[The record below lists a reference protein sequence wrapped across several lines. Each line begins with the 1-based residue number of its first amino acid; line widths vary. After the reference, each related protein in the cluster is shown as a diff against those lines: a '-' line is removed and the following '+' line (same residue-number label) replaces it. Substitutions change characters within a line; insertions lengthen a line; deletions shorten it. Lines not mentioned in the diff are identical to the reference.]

1 MKAAL
6 YCRVSTEEQGNK
18 GYSLRQQLEAL
29 REYCQ
34 QHEYEIVGEFED
46 RVSGAYLNRPGLDTL
61 RDLVADGGVD
71 IVLAQDADRITRD
84 PGHRAYLD
92 NELTSRGTRLEALD
106 DWGDDSHPGQL
117 LTYLRGWVSQG
128 ERLKIAERSRRS
140 RAQKARD
147 GLVPGSGP
155 APYGFR
161 YDRDKRTHVIDEEKM
176 VWVRKIFAMVADGK
190 SLYEVANYLE
200 RVGAPSPRGGQWHRF
215 TIRNMIL
222 RDSYAG
228 TYYWGKEKRT
238 YFNVTEIENGEKVYK
253 RRSTREIRPRSEWIE
268 VQVPDSGIPPETIAR
283 LRLDHRTWESIKGDF
298 PALEDCLFGYEV
310 EVVDEDADVIGVVVE
325 DADVLAMAVA

>member
-1 MKAAL
+1 
-6 YCRVSTEEQGNK
+6 
-18 GYSLRQQLEAL
+18 
-29 REYCQ
+29 
-34 QHEYEIVGEFED
+34 
-46 RVSGAYLNRPGLDTL
+46 
-61 RDLVADGGVD
+61 
-71 IVLAQDADRITRD
+71 
-84 PGHRAYLD
+84 
-92 NELTSRGTRLEALD
+92 
-106 DWGDDSHPGQL
+106 

-190 SLYEVANYLE
+190 SLYEIAKYLE

-253 RRSTREIRPRSEWIE
+253 RRSTREIRPAPNGLKFRYPTAASHPRLLL
-268 VQVPDSGIPPETIAR
+268 VP
-283 LRLDHRTWESIKGDF
+283 ES
-298 PALEDCLFGYEV
+298 V
-310 EVVDEDADVIGVVVE
+310 
-325 DADVLAMAVA
+325 